1 MTDLTKIFSNFV
13 SQATLQNFNDE
24 MIFFSKMSMID
35 WCGVAYAAKEEPV
48 SKIVTKLI
56 EEEQTKGHSKLISN
70 GKEVSAKSAAF
81 VNGTI
86 GHALDYDDTHFL
98 FTGHPTASAF
108 PTALALG
115 EELGSSI
122 DEIMLAYMCGVEI
135 STRLGHILG
144 YSHYNKG
151 FHQTA
156 TSGAFGATLVSSK
169 LLKLNALQIENAL
182 GIVSTRASGLKSQ
195 FGTMGKPFHAGIA
208 ASNGIEAAKLSKLGF
223 VSCENGIECNQGFL
237 KTHAWD
243 ETIPEAAINGLGKD
257 FLFPEIKYKF
267 HACCHGLHA
276 FLEALDELKTKNN
289 FNPDSIEKISIQTQP
304 SWLQV
309 CNIDSPKTGLEAKF
323 SYRLTAAMSLHGVD
337 TGRLDSYNDE
347 ICFDE
352 KIVKTRDKVEV
363 IPNDE
368 MTNTEALIELKDD
381 SEIYK
386 NSHDLNNKIE
396 NELLEKKILTKSS
409 SLLSDKLSN
418 EIFNVLN
425 SPEKYLAR
433 DITKLLKFL
442 NIFTMIR

>member
-56 EEEQTKGHSKLISN
+56 EEEQTKGQSKLISN
-70 GKEVSAKSAAF
+70 GQEVSAKSAAF

-122 DEIMLAYMCGVEI
+122 DEIILAYMCGVEI

-156 TSGAFGATLVSSK
+156 TSGAFGATLVASK
-169 LLKLNALQIENAL
+169 LLKLNAQQIENAL
-182 GIVSTRASGLKSQ
+182 GIVSTRSSGLKSQ

-223 VSCENGIECNQGFL
+223 VSCESGIECNQGFL

-243 ETIPEAAINGLGKD
+243 GTIPESAINGLGKD

-352 KIVKTRDKVEV
+352 KILKTRNKVEV
-363 IPNDE
+363 IPNDQ
-368 MTNTEALIELKDD
+368 MTNTEALIELKDG

-386 NSHDLNNKIE
+386 NSYDLNNKIE

-425 SPEKYLAR
+425 SPENYQAK
-433 DITKLLKFL
+433 DITNLLK
-442 NIFTMIR
+442 

>member
-56 EEEQTKGHSKLISN
+56 DEEQTKGLSRLISN

-156 TSGAFGATLVSSK
+156 TSGAFGATLVASK
-169 LLKLNALQIENAL
+169 LLKLDAKQIENAL

-243 ETIPEAAINGLGKD
+243 ETMPEAAINGLGQD

-309 CNIDSPKTGLEAKF
+309 CNIDSPKTGLGAKF

-337 TGRLDSYNDE
+337 TGRLDSYNE
-347 ICFDE
+347 KICFDE
-352 KIVKTRDKVEV
+352 KIVKTRNKVEV
-363 IPNDE
+363 IPNDQ
-368 MTNTEALIELKDD
+368 MTNTEALIELKDG

-396 NELLEKKILTKSS
+396 NELLQKKILTKSS

-425 SPEKYLAR
+425 SPEKYQAK
-433 DITKLLKFL
+433 DITNLLK
-442 NIFTMIR
+442 

>member
-56 EEEQTKGHSKLISN
+56 DEEQTKGLSRLISN

-156 TSGAFGATLVSSK
+156 TSGAFGATLVASK
-169 LLKLNALQIENAL
+169 LLKLDAKQIENAL

-243 ETIPEAAINGLGKD
+243 ETLPEAAINGLGKD

-337 TGRLDSYNDE
+337 TGRLDSYNE
-347 ICFDE
+347 KICFDE
-352 KIVKTRDKVEV
+352 KIVKTRDKVQV
-363 IPNDE
+363 IPNDQ
-368 MTNTEALIELKDD
+368 MTNTEAFIELKDG

-396 NELLEKKILTKSS
+396 NELLQKKILTKSS

-418 EIFNVLN
+418 EIFDLFK
-425 SPEKYLAR
+425 SPEKNRAK
-433 DITKLLKFL
+433 DIINLLK
-442 NIFTMIR
+442 

>member
-1 MTDLTKIFSNFV
+1 MTDLTKIFSDFV

-35 WCGVAYAAKEEPV
+35 WCSVAYAAKEEPV
-48 SKIVTKLI
+48 SKIVNKLI
-56 EEEQTKGHSKLISN
+56 EDEQTIGQSKLISS

-122 DEIMLAYMCGVEI
+122 DEMMLAYMCGVEI

-156 TSGAFGATLVSSK
+156 TSGAFGATLVASK
-169 LLKLNALQIENAL
+169 LLKLNAKQIENAL

-243 ETIPEAAINGLGKD
+243 ETLPEAAINGLGKD

-323 SYRLTAAMSLHGVD
+323 SYRLTAAMSLRGVD
-337 TGRLDSYNDE
+337 TGSLDSYNDK

-352 KIVKTRDKVEV
+352 KIVKIRDKVEV
-363 IPNDE
+363 IPNDK
-368 MTNTEALIELKDD
+368 MTNTEALIELKDG

-396 NELLEKKILTKSS
+396 NELLQKKFLTKSS

-418 EIFNVLN
+418 EIFNILN
-425 SPEKYLAR
+425 SPEKYQAK
-433 DITKLLKFL
+433 DIMNLLK
-442 NIFTMIR
+442 

>member
-56 EEEQTKGHSKLISN
+56 DEEQTKGLSRLISN
-70 GKEVSAKSAAF
+70 GKEVSARSAAF

-156 TSGAFGATLVSSK
+156 TSGAFGATLVASK
-169 LLKLNALQIENAL
+169 LLKLDAKQIENAL

-243 ETIPEAAINGLGKD
+243 ETMPEAAINGLGQD

-309 CNIDSPKTGLEAKF
+309 CNIDSPKTGLEAKL

-347 ICFDE
+347 ICFNE
-352 KIVKTRDKVEV
+352 KIVETRDKVEV
-363 IPNDE
+363 IPNSK
-368 MTNTEALIELKDD
+368 MTNTEALIELKDGT
-381 SEIYK
+381 EIYK

-396 NELLEKKILTKSS
+396 NELLQKKILTKSS

-418 EIFNVLN
+418 EIFDLFK
-425 SPEKYLAR
+425 SPEKNRAK
-433 DITKLLKFL
+433 DIINLLK
-442 NIFTMIR
+442 

>member
-56 EEEQTKGHSKLISN
+56 DEEQTKGLSRLISN

-156 TSGAFGATLVSSK
+156 TSGAFGATLVASK
-169 LLKLNALQIENAL
+169 LLKLDAKQIENAL

-243 ETIPEAAINGLGKD
+243 ETMPEAAINGLGQD

-337 TGRLDSYNDE
+337 TGRLDSYNE
-347 ICFDE
+347 KICFDE
-352 KIVKTRDKVEV
+352 KIVKTRDKVQV
-363 IPNDE
+363 IPNDQ
-368 MTNTEALIELKDD
+368 MTNTEALIELKDG

-396 NELLEKKILTKSS
+396 NELLQKKILTKSS

-425 SPEKYLAR
+425 SPEKYQAK
-433 DITKLLKFL
+433 DITNLLK
-442 NIFTMIR
+442 

>member
-1 MTDLTKIFSNFV
+1 
-13 SQATLQNFNDE
+13 
-24 MIFFSKMSMID
+24 
-35 WCGVAYAAKEEPV
+35 
-48 SKIVTKLI
+48 
-56 EEEQTKGHSKLISN
+56 
-70 GKEVSAKSAAF
+70 
-81 VNGTI
+81 
-86 GHALDYDDTHFL
+86 
-98 FTGHPTASAF
+98 
-108 PTALALG
+108 
-115 EELGSSI
+115 
-122 DEIMLAYMCGVEI
+122 MCGVEI

-156 TSGAFGATLVSSK
+156 TSGAFGATLVASK
-169 LLKLNALQIENAL
+169 LLKLDAKQIENAL

-243 ETIPEAAINGLGKD
+243 ETMPEAAINGLGQD

-347 ICFDE
+347 ICFNE
-352 KIVKTRDKVEV
+352 KIVETRDKVEV
-363 IPNDE
+363 IPNDK
-368 MTNTEALIELKDD
+368 MTNTEALIELKDGT
-381 SEIYK
+381 EIYK

-396 NELLEKKILTKSS
+396 NELLQKKILTKSS

-418 EIFNVLN
+418 EIFDLFK
-425 SPEKYLAR
+425 SPEKNRAK
-433 DITKLLKFL
+433 DIINLLK
-442 NIFTMIR
+442 

>member
-56 EEEQTKGHSKLISN
+56 DEEQTKGLSRLISN

-156 TSGAFGATLVSSK
+156 TSGAFGATLVASK
-169 LLKLNALQIENAL
+169 LLKLDAKQIENAL

-243 ETIPEAAINGLGKD
+243 ETIPEAAINGLGTD

-347 ICFDE
+347 ICFNE
-352 KIVKTRDKVEV
+352 KIVKTRDKVQV
-363 IPNDE
+363 IPNDK
-368 MTNTEALIELKDD
+368 MTNTEALIELKDGT
-381 SEIYK
+381 EIYK

-396 NELLEKKILTKSS
+396 NELLQKKILTKSS

-418 EIFNVLN
+418 EIFDLFK
-425 SPEKYLAR
+425 SPEKNRAK
-433 DITKLLKFL
+433 DIINLLK
-442 NIFTMIR
+442 

>member
-108 PTALALG
+108 PTALAIG

-156 TSGAFGATLVSSK
+156 TSGAFGATLVASK
-169 LLKLNALQIENAL
+169 LLKLNAQQIENAL

-363 IPNDE
+363 IPNDQ
-368 MTNTEALIELKDD
+368 MTNTEALIELKDG

-425 SPEKYLAR
+425 SPEKYQAK
-433 DITKLLKFL
+433 DITNLLK
-442 NIFTMIR
+442 

>member
-70 GKEVSAKSAAF
+70 GQEVSSKSAAF

-156 TSGAFGATLVSSK
+156 TSGAFGATLVASK
-169 LLKLNALQIENAL
+169 LLKLNTQQIENAL

-243 ETIPEAAINGLGKD
+243 ETIPEAAINGLGTD

-337 TGRLDSYNDE
+337 TGRLDSYNE
-347 ICFDE
+347 KICFDE

-363 IPNDE
+363 IPNDQ
-368 MTNTEALIELKDD
+368 MTNTEALIELKDG

-396 NELLEKKILTKSS
+396 NELLQKKILTKSS

-425 SPEKYLAR
+425 SPEKYQAK
-433 DITKLLKFL
+433 DITNLLK
-442 NIFTMIR
+442 

>member
-35 WCGVAYAAKEEPV
+35 WCGVAYAAKDEPV

-56 EEEQTKGHSKLISN
+56 DEEQTKGLSRLISN

-156 TSGAFGATLVSSK
+156 TSGAFGATLVASK
-169 LLKLNALQIENAL
+169 LLKLDAKQIENAL

-243 ETIPEAAINGLGKD
+243 ETMPEAAINGLGQD

-347 ICFDE
+347 ICFNE
-352 KIVKTRDKVEV
+352 KIVETRDKVEV
-363 IPNDE
+363 IPNDK
-368 MTNTEALIELKDD
+368 MTNTEALIELKDGT
-381 SEIYK
+381 EIYK

-396 NELLEKKILTKSS
+396 NELLQKKILTKSS

-418 EIFNVLN
+418 EIFDLFK
-425 SPEKYLAR
+425 SPEKNRAK
-433 DITKLLKFL
+433 DIINLLK
-442 NIFTMIR
+442 

>member
-56 EEEQTKGHSKLISN
+56 DEEQTKGLSRLISN

-156 TSGAFGATLVSSK
+156 TSGAFGATLVASK
-169 LLKLNALQIENAL
+169 LLKLDAKQIENAL

-352 KIVKTRDKVEV
+352 KIVKTRNKVEV
-363 IPNDE
+363 IPNDQ
-368 MTNTEALIELKDD
+368 MTNTEALIELKDG

-425 SPEKYLAR
+425 SPEKYQAK
-433 DITKLLKFL
+433 DITNLLK
-442 NIFTMIR
+442 

>member
-70 GKEVSAKSAAF
+70 GQEVSSKSAAF

-156 TSGAFGATLVSSK
+156 TSGAFGATLVASK
-169 LLKLNALQIENAL
+169 LLKLNTQQIENAL

-337 TGRLDSYNDE
+337 TGRLDSYNE
-347 ICFDE
+347 KICFDE

-363 IPNDE
+363 IPNDQ
-368 MTNTEALIELKDD
+368 MTNTEALIELKDG

-396 NELLEKKILTKSS
+396 NELLQKKILTKSS

-425 SPEKYLAR
+425 SPEKYQAK
-433 DITKLLKFL
+433 DITNLLK
-442 NIFTMIR
+442 

>member
-70 GKEVSAKSAAF
+70 GKEVSAKSAAL

-108 PTALALG
+108 PTSLALG

-122 DEIMLAYMCGVEI
+122 DEMMLAYMCGVEI

-156 TSGAFGATLVSSK
+156 TSGAFGATLVASK
-169 LLKLNALQIENAL
+169 LLKLNAKQIENAL

-243 ETIPEAAINGLGKD
+243 ETIPEAAISGLGKD

-363 IPNDE
+363 IPNNQ

-425 SPEKYLAR
+425 SPEKYQAK
-433 DITKLLKFL
+433 DIMNLLK
-442 NIFTMIR
+442 

>member
-56 EEEQTKGHSKLISN
+56 DEEQTKGLSRLISN

-108 PTALALG
+108 PTALAIG

-156 TSGAFGATLVSSK
+156 TSGAFGATLVASK
-169 LLKLNALQIENAL
+169 LLKLDAKQIENAL

-243 ETIPEAAINGLGKD
+243 ETMPEAAINGLGTD

-347 ICFDE
+347 ICFNE
-352 KIVKTRDKVEV
+352 KIVETRDKVEV
-363 IPNDE
+363 IPNDK
-368 MTNTEALIELKDD
+368 MTNTEALIELKDGT
-381 SEIYK
+381 EIYK

-396 NELLEKKILTKSS
+396 NELLQKKILTKSS

-418 EIFNVLN
+418 EIFDLFK
-425 SPEKYLAR
+425 SPEKNRAK
-433 DITKLLKFL
+433 DIINLLK
-442 NIFTMIR
+442 

>member
-1 MTDLTKIFSNFV
+1 MTDLTKIFSDFV

-70 GKEVSAKSAAF
+70 GKEVSAKSAAL

-122 DEIMLAYMCGVEI
+122 DEMMLAYMCGVEI

-156 TSGAFGATLVSSK
+156 TSGAFGATLVASK
-169 LLKLNALQIENAL
+169 LLKLNAKQIENAL

-257 FLFPEIKYKF
+257 FLFPQIKYKF

-363 IPNDE
+363 IPNNQ

-418 EIFNVLN
+418 EIFHVLN
-425 SPEKYLAR
+425 SPEKYQAK
-433 DITKLLKFL
+433 DITNLLK
-442 NIFTMIR
+442 

>member
-56 EEEQTKGHSKLISN
+56 EEEQTNGHSKLISN
-70 GKEVSAKSAAF
+70 GKQVSAKSAAF

-156 TSGAFGATLVSSK
+156 TSGAFGATLVASK
-169 LLKLNALQIENAL
+169 LLKLNAKQIENAL

-243 ETIPEAAINGLGKD
+243 ETLPEAAINGLGKD

-276 FLEALDELKTKNN
+276 FLEALDELKIKNN

-323 SYRLTAAMSLHGVD
+323 SYKLTAAMSLHGVD

-347 ICFDE
+347 ICFNE
-352 KIVKTRDKVEV
+352 KIVETRDKVEV
-363 IPNDE
+363 IPNDK
-368 MTNTEALIELKDD
+368 MANTEALIELKDG

-396 NELLEKKILTKSS
+396 NELLQKKILTKSS

-425 SPEKYLAR
+425 SPEKYQAR
-433 DITKLLKFL
+433 DITKLLK
-442 NIFTMIR
+442 

>member
-56 EEEQTKGHSKLISN
+56 DEEQTKGLSRLISN

-156 TSGAFGATLVSSK
+156 TSGAFGATLVASK
-169 LLKLNALQIENAL
+169 LLKLDAKQIENAL

-243 ETIPEAAINGLGKD
+243 ETIPEAAINGLGTD

-337 TGRLDSYNDE
+337 TGRLDSYNE
-347 ICFDE
+347 KICFDE

-363 IPNDE
+363 IPNDQ
-368 MTNTEALIELKDD
+368 MTNTEALIELKDG

-396 NELLEKKILTKSS
+396 NELLQKKILTKSS

-418 EIFNVLN
+418 EIFDLFK
-425 SPEKYLAR
+425 SPEKNRAK
-433 DITKLLKFL
+433 DIINLLK
-442 NIFTMIR
+442 

>member
-56 EEEQTKGHSKLISN
+56 DEEQTKGLSRLISN

-156 TSGAFGATLVSSK
+156 TSGAFGATLVASK
-169 LLKLNALQIENAL
+169 LLKLDAKQIENAL

-243 ETIPEAAINGLGKD
+243 ETMPEAAINGLGQD

-323 SYRLTAAMSLHGVD
+323 SYKLTAAMSLHGVD
-337 TGRLDSYNDE
+337 TGRLDSYNE
-347 ICFDE
+347 KICFDE

-363 IPNDE
+363 IPNDQ
-368 MTNTEALIELKDD
+368 MTNTEALIELKDG

-396 NELLEKKILTKSS
+396 NQLLEKKILTKSS

-425 SPEKYLAR
+425 SPEKYQAK
-433 DITKLLKFL
+433 DITNLLK
-442 NIFTMIR
+442 

>member
-56 EEEQTKGHSKLISN
+56 DEEQTKGLSRLISN
-70 GKEVSAKSAAF
+70 GKEVSARSAAF

-115 EELGSSI
+115 EELGSSS
-122 DEIMLAYMCGVEI
+122 DDIMLAYMCGVEI

-151 FHQTA
+151 SHQTA
-156 TSGAFGATLVSSK
+156 TSGAFGATLVASK
-169 LLKLNALQIENAL
+169 LLKLDAKQIENAL

-243 ETIPEAAINGLGKD
+243 ETMPEAAINGLGQD

-347 ICFDE
+347 ICFNE
-352 KIVKTRDKVEV
+352 KIVETRDKVEV
-363 IPNDE
+363 IPNDK
-368 MTNTEALIELKDD
+368 MTNTEALIELKDGT
-381 SEIYK
+381 EIYK

-396 NELLEKKILTKSS
+396 NELLQKKILTKSS

-418 EIFNVLN
+418 EIFDLFK
-425 SPEKYLAR
+425 SPEKNRAK
-433 DITKLLKFL
+433 DIINLLK
-442 NIFTMIR
+442 

>member
-56 EEEQTKGHSKLISN
+56 DEEQTKGLSRLISN

-156 TSGAFGATLVSSK
+156 TSGAFGATLVASK
-169 LLKLNALQIENAL
+169 LLKLDAKQIENAL

-243 ETIPEAAINGLGKD
+243 ETMPEAAINGLGQD

-347 ICFDE
+347 ICFNE
-352 KIVKTRDKVEV
+352 KIVETRDKVEV
-363 IPNDE
+363 IPNDK
-368 MTNTEALIELKDD
+368 MTNTEALIELKDGT
-381 SEIYK
+381 EIYK

-396 NELLEKKILTKSS
+396 NELLQKKILTKSS

-418 EIFNVLN
+418 EIFNLFK
-425 SPEKYLAR
+425 SPEKNRAK
-433 DITKLLKFL
+433 DIINLLK
-442 NIFTMIR
+442 

>member
-1 MTDLTKIFSNFV
+1 MTGLTKIFGNFV
-13 SQATLQNFNDE
+13 SQATLQNFNNE

-70 GKEVSAKSAAF
+70 GQEVSSKSAAF

-156 TSGAFGATLVSSK
+156 TSGAFGATLVASK
-169 LLKLNALQIENAL
+169 LLKLNAQQIENAL

-337 TGRLDSYNDE
+337 TGRLDSYNE
-347 ICFDE
+347 KICFDE

-363 IPNDE
+363 IPNDQ
-368 MTNTEALIELKDD
+368 MTNTEALIELKDG

-396 NELLEKKILTKSS
+396 NELLQRKILTKSS

-425 SPEKYLAR
+425 SPEKYQAK
-433 DITKLLKFL
+433 DITNLLK
-442 NIFTMIR
+442 

>member
-1 MTDLTKIFSNFV
+1 M
-13 SQATLQNFNDE
+13 
-24 MIFFSKMSMID
+24 MFFSKMSMID

-56 EEEQTKGHSKLISN
+56 DEEQTKGLSRLISN
-70 GKEVSAKSAAF
+70 GKEVSARSAAF

-156 TSGAFGATLVSSK
+156 TSGAFGATLVASK
-169 LLKLNALQIENAL
+169 LLKLDAKQIENAL

-243 ETIPEAAINGLGKD
+243 ETIPEAAINGLGQD

-337 TGRLDSYNDE
+337 TGRLDSYNE
-347 ICFDE
+347 KICFDE

-363 IPNDE
+363 IPNDQ
-368 MTNTEALIELKDD
+368 MTNTEALIELKDG

-396 NELLEKKILTKSS
+396 NELLQKKILTKSS

-425 SPEKYLAR
+425 SPEKYQAK
-433 DITKLLKFL
+433 DITNLLK
-442 NIFTMIR
+442 

>member
-1 MTDLTKIFSNFV
+1 MTNLTKIFSNFV

-56 EEEQTKGHSKLISN
+56 DEEQTKGLSRLISN

-156 TSGAFGATLVSSK
+156 TSGAFGATLVASK
-169 LLKLNALQIENAL
+169 LLKLDAKQIENAL

-243 ETIPEAAINGLGKD
+243 ETMPEAAINGLGQD

-347 ICFDE
+347 ICFNE
-352 KIVKTRDKVEV
+352 KIVETRDKVEV
-363 IPNDE
+363 IPNDK
-368 MTNTEALIELKDD
+368 MTNTEALIELKDGT
-381 SEIYK
+381 EIYK

-396 NELLEKKILTKSS
+396 NELLQKKILTKSS

-418 EIFNVLN
+418 EIFDLFK
-425 SPEKYLAR
+425 SPEKNRAK
-433 DITKLLKFL
+433 DIINLLK
-442 NIFTMIR
+442 

>member
-35 WCGVAYAAKEEPV
+35 WCGVAYAAKEEQV

-70 GKEVSAKSAAF
+70 GQEVSSKSAAF

-156 TSGAFGATLVSSK
+156 TSGAFGATLVASK
-169 LLKLNALQIENAL
+169 LLKLNAQQIENAL

-243 ETIPEAAINGLGKD
+243 ETIPEVAINGLGTD

-347 ICFDE
+347 ICFNE
-352 KIVKTRDKVEV
+352 KIVETRDKVEV
-363 IPNDE
+363 IPNDK
-368 MTNTEALIELKDD
+368 MTNTEALIELKDGT
-381 SEIYK
+381 EIYK

-396 NELLEKKILTKSS
+396 NELLQKKILTKSS

-418 EIFNVLN
+418 EIFDLFK
-425 SPEKYLAR
+425 SPEKNRAK
-433 DITKLLKFL
+433 DIINLLK
-442 NIFTMIR
+442 

>member
-48 SKIVTKLI
+48 AKIVTKLI
-56 EEEQTKGHSKLISN
+56 DEEQTKGLSRLISN

-81 VNGTI
+81 VNGTV

-122 DEIMLAYMCGVEI
+122 YEIMLAYMCGVEI

-156 TSGAFGATLVSSK
+156 TSGAFGATLVASK
-169 LLKLNALQIENAL
+169 LLKLDAKQIENAL

-237 KTHAWD
+237 KTHAWN
-243 ETIPEAAINGLGKD
+243 ESLPEAAINNLGKD

-309 CNIDSPKTGLEAKF
+309 CNINSPKPMINIHGDSDFIVPYDGTFGLKSINEVIDYWVTLNNSQNLSINESFDKTIKKYQY
-323 SYRLTAAMSLHGVD
+323 SDINGSVYVEHYKIISGGHTW
-337 TGRLDSYNDE
+337 NDN
-347 ICFDE
+347 CLLYTSPS
-352 KIVKTRDKVEV
+352 TRDRTRSRM
-363 IPNDE
+363 P
-368 MTNTEALIELKDD
+368 
-381 SEIYK
+381 
-386 NSHDLNNKIE
+386 
-396 NELLEKKILTKSS
+396 SS
-409 SLLSDKLSN
+409 
-418 EIFNVLN
+418 
-425 SPEKYLAR
+425 A
-433 DITKLLKFL
+433 
-442 NIFTMIR
+442 

>member
-56 EEEQTKGHSKLISN
+56 DEEQTKGLSRLISN

-156 TSGAFGATLVSSK
+156 TSGAFGATLVASK
-169 LLKLNALQIENAL
+169 LLKLDAKQIENAL

-237 KTHAWD
+237 KTQAWD
-243 ETIPEAAINGLGKD
+243 ETMPEAAINGLGQD

-347 ICFDE
+347 ICFNE
-352 KIVKTRDKVEV
+352 KIVETRDKVEV
-363 IPNDE
+363 IPNDK
-368 MTNTEALIELKDD
+368 MTNTEALIELKDGT
-381 SEIYK
+381 EIYK

-396 NELLEKKILTKSS
+396 NELLQKKILTKSS

-418 EIFNVLN
+418 EIFDLFK
-425 SPEKYLAR
+425 SPEKNRAK
-433 DITKLLKFL
+433 DIINLLK
-442 NIFTMIR
+442 

>member
-1 MTDLTKIFSNFV
+1 
-13 SQATLQNFNDE
+13 
-24 MIFFSKMSMID
+24 MSMID

-56 EEEQTKGHSKLISN
+56 DEEQTKGLSRLISN

-156 TSGAFGATLVSSK
+156 TSGAFGATLVASK
-169 LLKLNALQIENAL
+169 LLKLDAKQIENAL

-195 FGTMGKPFHAGIA
+195 FGTMGKPFHACIA

-243 ETIPEAAINGLGKD
+243 ETMPEAAINGLGQD

-347 ICFDE
+347 ICFNE
-352 KIVKTRDKVEV
+352 KIVETRDKVEV
-363 IPNDE
+363 IPNDK
-368 MTNTEALIELKDD
+368 MTNTEALIELKDGT
-381 SEIYK
+381 EIYK

-396 NELLEKKILTKSS
+396 NELLQKKILTKSS

-418 EIFNVLN
+418 EIFDLFK
-425 SPEKYLAR
+425 SPEKNRAK
-433 DITKLLKFL
+433 DIINLLK
-442 NIFTMIR
+442 

>member
-56 EEEQTKGHSKLISN
+56 DEEQTKGLSRLISN

-156 TSGAFGATLVSSK
+156 TSGAFGATLVASK
-169 LLKLNALQIENAL
+169 LLKLDAKQIENAL

-243 ETIPEAAINGLGKD
+243 ETMPEAAINGLGQD

-337 TGRLDSYNDE
+337 TGRLDSYNE
-347 ICFDE
+347 KICFDE
-352 KIVKTRDKVEV
+352 KIVKTRDKVQV
-363 IPNDE
+363 IPNDK
-368 MTNTEALIELKDD
+368 MTNTEALIELKDGT
-381 SEIYK
+381 EIYK

-396 NELLEKKILTKSS
+396 NELLQKKILTKSS

-418 EIFNVLN
+418 EIFDLFK
-425 SPEKYLAR
+425 SPEKNRAK
-433 DITKLLKFL
+433 DIINLLK
-442 NIFTMIR
+442 

>member
-1 MTDLTKIFSNFV
+1 MTDLTKIFSDFV

-70 GKEVSAKSAAF
+70 GKEVSAKSAAL

-108 PTALALG
+108 PTSLALG

-122 DEIMLAYMCGVEI
+122 DEMMLAYMCGVEI

-156 TSGAFGATLVSSK
+156 TSGAFGATLVASK
-169 LLKLNALQIENAL
+169 LLKLNAKQIENAL

-363 IPNDE
+363 IPNNQ

-418 EIFNVLN
+418 EIFHVLN
-425 SPEKYLAR
+425 SPEKYQAK
-433 DITKLLKFL
+433 DITNLLK
-442 NIFTMIR
+442 

>member
-13 SQATLQNFNDE
+13 SQATLQNFNNE

-56 EEEQTKGHSKLISN
+56 DEEQTKGLSRLISN

-156 TSGAFGATLVSSK
+156 TSGAFGATLVASK
-169 LLKLNALQIENAL
+169 LLKLDAKQIENAL

-243 ETIPEAAINGLGKD
+243 ETMPEAAINGLGQD

-309 CNIDSPKTGLEAKF
+309 CNINSPKTGLEAKF

-337 TGRLDSYNDE
+337 TGKLDSYNDE

-352 KIVKTRDKVEV
+352 KIVKTRDKVQV
-363 IPNDE
+363 IPNDK
-368 MTNTEALIELKDD
+368 MTNTEALIELKDGT
-381 SEIYK
+381 EIYK

-396 NELLEKKILTKSS
+396 NELLQKKILTKSS

-418 EIFNVLN
+418 EIFDLFK
-425 SPEKYLAR
+425 SPEKNRAK
-433 DITKLLKFL
+433 DIINLLK
-442 NIFTMIR
+442 

>member
-56 EEEQTKGHSKLISN
+56 DEEQTKGLSRLISN

-156 TSGAFGATLVSSK
+156 TSGAFGATLVASK
-169 LLKLNALQIENAL
+169 LLKLDAKQIENAL

-243 ETIPEAAINGLGKD
+243 ETMPEAAINGLGQD

-347 ICFDE
+347 ICFNE
-352 KIVKTRDKVEV
+352 KIVETRDKVEV
-363 IPNDE
+363 IPNDK
-368 MTNTEALIELKDD
+368 MTNTEALIELKDGT
-381 SEIYK
+381 EIYK

-396 NELLEKKILTKSS
+396 NELLQKKILTKSS

-418 EIFNVLN
+418 EIFDLFK
-425 SPEKYLAR
+425 SPEKNRAKY
-433 DITKLLKFL
+433 IINLLK
-442 NIFTMIR
+442 

>member
-56 EEEQTKGHSKLISN
+56 DEEQTKGLSRLISN

-156 TSGAFGATLVSSK
+156 TSGAFGATLVASK
-169 LLKLNALQIENAL
+169 LLKLDAKQIENAL
-182 GIVSTRASGLKSQ
+182 GIVSTRSSGLKSQ

-243 ETIPEAAINGLGKD
+243 ETMPEAAINGLGQD

-289 FNPDSIEKISIQTQP
+289 FNPDSIEKFSIQTQP

-323 SYRLTAAMSLHGVD
+323 SYRLTAAMSIHGVD

-347 ICFDE
+347 ICFNE
-352 KIVKTRDKVEV
+352 KIVETRDKVEV
-363 IPNDE
+363 IPNDK
-368 MTNTEALIELKDD
+368 MTNTEALIELKDGT
-381 SEIYK
+381 EIYK

-396 NELLEKKILTKSS
+396 NELLQKKILTKSS

-418 EIFNVLN
+418 EIFDLFK
-425 SPEKYLAR
+425 SPEKNRAK
-433 DITKLLKFL
+433 DIINLLK
-442 NIFTMIR
+442 

>member
-56 EEEQTKGHSKLISN
+56 DEEQTKGLSRLISN

-122 DEIMLAYMCGVEI
+122 NEIMLAYMCGVEI

-156 TSGAFGATLVSSK
+156 TSGAFGATLVASK
-169 LLKLNALQIENAL
+169 LLKLDAKQIENAL

-243 ETIPEAAINGLGKD
+243 ETIPEAAINGLGQD

-347 ICFDE
+347 ICFNE
-352 KIVKTRDKVEV
+352 KIVETRDKVEV
-363 IPNDE
+363 IPNDK
-368 MTNTEALIELKDD
+368 MTNTEALIELKDGT
-381 SEIYK
+381 EIYK

-396 NELLEKKILTKSS
+396 NELLQKKILTKSS

-418 EIFNVLN
+418 EIFDLFK
-425 SPEKYLAR
+425 SPEKNRAK
-433 DITKLLKFL
+433 DIINLLK
-442 NIFTMIR
+442 

>member
-56 EEEQTKGHSKLISN
+56 DEEQTKGLSRLISN

-144 YSHYNKG
+144 YPHYNKG

-156 TSGAFGATLVSSK
+156 TSGAFGGTLVASK
-169 LLKLNALQIENAL
+169 LLKLDAKQIENAL

-243 ETIPEAAINGLGKD
+243 ETMPEAAINGLGQD

-347 ICFDE
+347 ICFNE
-352 KIVKTRDKVEV
+352 KIVETRDKVEV
-363 IPNDE
+363 IPNSK
-368 MTNTEALIELKDD
+368 MTNTEALIELKDGT
-381 SEIYK
+381 EIYK
-386 NSHDLNNKIE
+386 NSHDLNNIIE
-396 NELLEKKILTKSS
+396 NELLQKKILTKSS

-418 EIFNVLN
+418 EIFDLFK
-425 SPEKYLAR
+425 SSEKNRAK
-433 DITKLLKFL
+433 DIINLLK
-442 NIFTMIR
+442 

>member
-56 EEEQTKGHSKLISN
+56 EEEQTKGQSKLISN
-70 GKEVSAKSAAF
+70 GQEVSAKSAAF

-156 TSGAFGATLVSSK
+156 TSGAFGATLVASK
-169 LLKLNALQIENAL
+169 LLKLNAQQIENAL

-243 ETIPEAAINGLGKD
+243 GTIPEAAINGLGKD

-352 KIVKTRDKVEV
+352 KIVKTRNKVEV
-363 IPNDE
+363 IPNDQ
-368 MTNTEALIELKDD
+368 MTNTEALIELKDG

-425 SPEKYLAR
+425 SPEKYQAR
-433 DITKLLKFL
+433 DITDLLK
-442 NIFTMIR
+442 

>member
-56 EEEQTKGHSKLISN
+56 EEEQTKGQSKLISN
-70 GKEVSAKSAAF
+70 GQEVSAKSAAF

-156 TSGAFGATLVSSK
+156 TSGAFGATLVASK
-169 LLKLNALQIENAL
+169 LLKLNAQQIENAL

-243 ETIPEAAINGLGKD
+243 GTIPEAAINGLGKD

-347 ICFDE
+347 ICFNE
-352 KIVKTRDKVEV
+352 KIVETRDKVEV
-363 IPNDE
+363 IPNDK
-368 MTNTEALIELKDD
+368 MTNTEALIELKDGT
-381 SEIYK
+381 EIYK

-396 NELLEKKILTKSS
+396 NELLQKKILTKSS

-418 EIFNVLN
+418 EIFDLFK
-425 SPEKYLAR
+425 SPEKNRAK
-433 DITKLLKFL
+433 DIINLLK
-442 NIFTMIR
+442 